1 MDDAARTAIARSIEG
16 CPRLHVGCGF
26 NFVRGWVN
34 VGLFEESF
42 LGYGCVTENNGLV
55 LHADLTRDFP
65 FADGTLEEVYA
76 SHFIEHFTFTEGL
89 SLLRAF
95 HRALRPG
102 GVIRLTFPDL
112 ELWVRKYSEDDIAF
126 FEKYRAFF
134 ANDPRQHVKT
144 KGEVFMSQL
153 HGWGHRWGY
162 DYESARHLLD
172 LAGFS
177 RVGRKAAFDS
187 AIADIRKLES
197 SFEGRLMETCYV
209 EAVREG

>member
-1 MDDAARTAIARSIEG
+1 MDDAVRAQIARSVAG

-26 NFVRGWVN
+26 NFVPGWVN

-55 LHADLTRDFP
+55 LHLDITKDFP
-65 FADGTLEEVYA
+65 FADGALTEIYA
-76 SHFIEHFTFTEGL
+76 SHFIEHFSFTDGLALARTFHAGL
-89 SLLRAF
+89 A
-95 HRALRPG
+95 PG
-102 GVIRLTFPDL
+102 GLMRLTFPDL
-112 ELWVRKYSEDDIAF
+112 ELWVRKYYENDDAF
-126 FEKYRAFF
+126 FEKYRALFV
-134 ANDPRQHVKT
+134 NDPRQQVRT
-144 KGEVFMSQL
+144 KGETFMSQL

-162 DYESARHLLD
+162 DAESMRHLLE
-172 LAGFS
+172 LAGFG
-177 RVGRKAAFDS
+177 RIERKAAFDS